1 MRRQPRVRL
10 ASALVALAVA
20 SAASAETRHVERGAW
35 IVDHVAGPDGAADS
49 CRMGSVADQ
58 SFMFIWADASGVTL
72 QVGNT
77 AWDAEARVVPIQI
90 EITGVNVRFPA
101 DAYVDGGLLMVQ
113 GMTAEFLSAVSAGH
127 TIAIV
132 NQAGTE
138 LLRYS
143 LRGSHAATEALLD
156 CRAKLGRPPDLFG
169 VGNAPSTTDPF

>member
-1 MRRQPRVRL
+1 M
-10 ASALVALAVA
+10 
-20 SAASAETRHVERGAW
+20 
-35 IVDHVAGPDGAADS
+35 
-49 CRMGSVADQ
+49 
-58 SFMFIWADASGVTL
+58 VT
-72 QVGNT
+72 
-77 AWDAEARVVPIQI
+77 I

-143 LRGSHAATEALLD
+143 LRGSHGATEALLD
-156 CRAKLGRPPDLFG
+156 CRAKLGRPPDL
-169 VGNAPSTTDPF
+169 ST

>member
-1 MRRQPRVRL
+1 MRL
-10 ASALVALAVA
+10 ASALVALTVA
-20 SAASAETRHVERGAW
+20 SAASAETRHVERVGW
-35 IVDHVAGPDGAADS
+35 IVDDVAGPDGAADS

-90 EITGVNVRFPA
+90 EITGVTVRFPA

-143 LRGSHAATEALLD
+143 LRGSHGATEALLD

-169 VGNAPSTTDPF
+169 VGTAPSTTDPF

>member
-1 MRRQPRVRL
+1 
-10 ASALVALAVA
+10 
-20 SAASAETRHVERGAW
+20 
-35 IVDHVAGPDGAADS
+35 
-49 CRMGSVADQ
+49 MGSVADQ
-58 SFMFIWADASGVTL
+58 SFMFILADASGVTL

-143 LRGSHAATEALLD
+143 LRGNHGATEALLD

-169 VGNAPSTTDPF
+169 VGTAPSTTDPF